1 MKLAYTYLM
10 QAGSVVV
17 TYVSSPMATWTC
29 LIMLLSI
36 HLATNH
42 AAVRA
47 ISMQS
52 LNRQRA
58 NIVLSN
64 FFDGKG
70 ILTPEVVSIQERI
83 FEWDGV
89 LRWRGSAPFAKARI
103 GVPLQDIL
111 NLLAPTHHV
120 TGAIRDGKSVL
131 KTLIRLHK
139 DEDFLVWY
147 DGLQQTA
154 CIILKEGASPRAH
167 LKAWALGLC
176 AAHRFENEA
185 ATSAT
190 ADKVLQLIESTLQ
203 DISNQWDDYLEQM
216 TDAGWDVDMA
226 NLETVSGTRVG
237 LRTESMQGTVKK
249 EA

>member
-1 MKLAYTYLM
+1 M

-47 ISMQS
+47 VCMRS

-64 FFDGKG
+64 ILDGKG
-70 ILTPEVVSIQERI
+70 VLTPEVVSMHERI

-89 LRWRGSAPFAKARI
+89 LRWRGSAPFGTARI
-103 GVPLQDIL
+103 GVPLHYL
-111 NLLAPTHHV
+111 LKVLAPNRTHPV
-120 TGAIRDGKSVL
+120 TGAIRDGISVL
-131 KTLIRLHK
+131 KTLTRLYK

-147 DGLQQTA
+147 DSPRKTA
-154 CIILKEGASPRAH
+154 IIVLKEGASPGAH

-176 AAHRFENEA
+176 AAHRFEDED

-190 ADKVLQLIESTLQ
+190 TDKVFQLVKSTLQ
-203 DISNQWDDYLEQM
+203 EICDQWDDDIEQM
-216 TDAGWDVDMA
+216 KAAGWDIDMTK
-226 NLETVSGTRVG
+226 LETTPGTRVCFSNQG
-237 LRTESMQGTVKK
+237 MQGSGKD
-249 EA
+249 